1 MYHSPIFT
9 EVDYN
14 HDFKLNQ
21 IKAYHAVDT
30 LTKPNLIIRK
40 YQHATCYEDRFLE
53 MKNLTESRDES
64 TADELWILQHHSV
77 LTQGQAGKPEHI
89 LFPSD
94 IPVVQTDRGGQVT
107 WHGEGQLVAYFLFD
121 LNRLKWNVRTLVSYA
136 EQLMIDLLKKYSID
150 AYAKPDAPGVYVNER
165 KIGSLGFKIRKGRS
179 YHGLSL
185 NVDCK
190 LTGFNTIN
198 PCGYAGLEMVRVCD
212 LLQPYPDFKQLC
224 LDIIEYLKKDE
235 FFANIELIQK

>member
-1 MYHSPIFT
+1 MIQAQ
-9 EVDYN
+9 N
-14 HDFKLNQ
+14 
-21 IKAYHAVDT
+21 AVDAV
-30 LTKPNLIIRK
+30 TKPNLIIRQ
-40 YQHATCYEDRFLE
+40 YSQLTLYEDRFLA
-53 MKNLTESRDES
+53 MKSLTEQRDEN

-107 WHGEGQLVAYFLFD
+107 WHGEGQLVAYFMFD

-136 EQLMIDLLKKYSID
+136 EQLMINLLQKYGIE
-150 AYAKPDAPGVYVNER
+150 AYAKADAPGVYVNER

-185 NVDCK
+185 NVDCE
-190 LTGFNTIN
+190 LGGFNTIN

-212 LLQPYPDFKQLC
+212 LIQPYPDFNQLC
-224 LDIIEYLKKDE
+224 SDIIKYLKKDV
-235 FFANIELIQK
+235 FFANIELIQQ